1 MEISIK
7 KESIKAKQLITKSE
21 YAKLKNVSAPY
32 ITKICRE
39 GKLNLL
45 KIKGTEL
52 IILEK

>member
-1 MEISIK
+1 MDILTK
-7 KESIKAKQLITKSE
+7 KNLIKAKQLITKSE

-32 ITKICRE
+32 VTKICRE